1 MPIRQRYKD
10 DHTPYESG
18 LQLDY
23 CDSNGKRLRE
33 TIKPFPVA
41 NWIGLPCVY
50 FLMEGNNCVYVG
62 QTINLPCRLQ
72 THLTDTEKKFD
83 GIYYLEVSGDQLNV
97 KEREIIRSLKPKL
110 NKQG

>member
-10 DHTPYESG
+10 DHTPYERR

-23 CDSNGKRLRE
+23 RDSNGKRVRE

-50 FLMEGNNCVYVG
+50 FLMEGESCVYVG
-62 QTINLPCRLQ
+62 QTTNLPCRLQ
-72 THLTDTEKKFD
+72 GHLADNEKRFD
-83 GIYYLEVSGDQLNV
+83 AVYYLEVTGGKLNG
-97 KEREIIRSLKPKL
+97 KEKEIIRSLKPEY
-110 NKQG
+110 NKQW